1 MFTNTFKINF
11 RNSRTALARGSLGCR
26 KPFVRRTIRGL
37 KPCGCQRIALSIF
50 LMSVVTSTVHAD
62 IAEAKHG
69 MVASVQPLATDAG
82 VAILKSGGNAVDAAI
97 ATALTLGVVDGHNSG
112 IGGGCFMLVRL
123 ADGRTFA
130 LDGREMAG
138 AKTTATMFIR
148 DGKGDTTL
156 SQNGPLASGVPGSLA
171 VYQYAAEH
179 FGKKKLADLLA
190 PGADYAEHGFPLEDK
205 YAKGLVKVTPIM
217 AKYSGTA
224 AIFLKPDGSNFT
236 AGDIIKQ
243 PDLAAS
249 YRSIATD
256 GIGWF
261 YGGPFAQAVDKWM
274 AANGGILTTA
284 DFANY
289 QMKVREPLITQYR
302 DYTIIGFPPPSSGGV
317 HVAEILNILNRF
329 DISALQKQDPVL
341 RVHVISEAMKL
352 AFADRAFWLGDPD
365 FVHVPKGLID
375 ANYGAELAKKIRLD
389 KCIIDVEHGVPP
401 AAADDYFG
409 KHTTHIAAA
418 DDAGNWV
425 GITATVNTFMG
436 SKVIVPGTGIILNDQ
451 MDDFSIQPGV
461 PNAFHLIGGEANA
474 PGPGKRPLSSMS
486 PTIILHDGQPVITV
500 GAAGGPKIITQVLLV
515 TSNLIDLKDDLATAM
530 SRPRFHHQWSPD
542 QLWIENTFPPE
553 MFTGLEKLGHTLDK
567 EPPQGATQAIIR
579 KPDGTFVGASEP
591 RLPGKAAGW

>member
-1 MFTNTFKINF
+1 MNRFSNWQTSMKANF
-11 RNSRTALARGSLGCR
+11 VKGIFCLMAALLAMSFISVAR
-26 KPFVRRTIRGL
+26 
-37 KPCGCQRIALSIF
+37 
-50 LMSVVTSTVHAD
+50 AD
-62 IAEAKHG
+62 VSEARHG
-69 MVASVQPLATDAG
+69 MVASVHPIATDAG

-138 AKTTATMFIR
+138 AKATANMFIR
-148 DGKGDTTL
+148 NGKGDTNL
-156 SQNGPLASGVPGSLA
+156 SQNGSLASGVPGSLA
-171 VYQYAAEH
+171 VYQYAADH
-179 FGKKKLADLLA
+179 FGRKKLADLLA
-190 PGADYAEHGFPLEDK
+190 PGIDQADRGFALGEK
-205 YAKGLVKVTPIM
+205 YAKGL
-217 AKYSGTA
+217 AKIATILAKFPSTA
-224 AIFLKPDGSNFT
+224 SIFLKPDGSTFA

-249 YRSIATD
+249 YRSITTD

-261 YGGPFAQAVDKWM
+261 YGGPFAKSVEQWM
-274 AANGGILTTA
+274 STNGGILTA
-284 DFANY
+284 SDFAGY
-289 QMKVREPLITQYR
+289 QMRVREPLVTQYR

-317 HVAEILNILNRF
+317 HVAEILNILNHF
-329 DISALQKQDPVL
+329 DIAGLQKQNPVL

-352 AFADRAFWLGDPD
+352 AFADRAYWLGDPD

-375 ANYGAELAKKIRLD
+375 PGYGAELADKISLD
-389 KCIIDVEHGVPP
+389 KCMVDVDHGTPP
-401 AAADDYFG
+401 AAGDDYFG

-436 SKVIVPGTGIILNDQ
+436 SKVVIPGTGIIMNDQ

-461 PNAFHLIGGEANA
+461 PNAFHLVGGEANA

-486 PTIILHDGQPVITV
+486 PTIILHDGKPVITV

-530 SRPRFHHQWSPD
+530 ARPRFHHQWSPD
-542 QLWIENTFPPE
+542 QLWIENTFPSDVL
-553 MFTGLEKLGHTLDK
+553 TGLQKLGHTLDP
-567 EPPQGATQAIIR
+567 EPPVGATQAIIQ

>member
-1 MFTNTFKINF
+1 MFKKTFKINLF
-11 RNSRTALARGSLGCR
+11 NSRTALARGLSDCR
-26 KPFVRRTIRGL
+26 KPPKRQTIRGL
-37 KPCGCQRIALSIF
+37 KPCGCSRIVLSI
-50 LMSVVTSTVHAD
+50 LLVSVVTSTVNAD
-62 IAEAKHG
+62 TAEAKHG

-138 AKTTATMFIR
+138 AKATATMFIR
-148 DGKGDTTL
+148 DGKGDTNL

-171 VYQYAAEH
+171 VYQYATEH

-190 PGADYAEHGFPLEDK
+190 PGEDYAEHGFPLGK
-205 YAKGLVKVTPIM
+205 LYAKGLVKVTPIM
-217 AKYSGTA
+217 ARYPGTA
-224 AIFLKPDGSNFT
+224 AIFLKSDGSNFA

-249 YRSIATD
+249 YHAIATD

-274 AANGGILTTA
+274 ASNGGILTTA

-289 QMKVREPLITQYR
+289 QMKVREPLVTQYR

-317 HVAEILNILNRF
+317 HVAEILNILSHF
-329 DISALQKQDPVL
+329 DINALQKQDPVL

-365 FVHVPKGLID
+365 FVHVPRGLID
-375 ANYGAELAKKIRLD
+375 ANYGAELAKKISLT
-389 KCIIDVEHGVPP
+389 KCITDVEHGAPP
-401 AAADDYFG
+401 AAAEDYFG

-436 SKVIVPGTGIILNDQ
+436 SKVIVPGTGVILNDQ

-461 PNAFHLIGGEANA
+461 PNAFHLVGGEANA
-474 PGPGKRPLSSMS
+474 PGPAKRPLSSMS
-486 PTIILHDGQPVITV
+486 PTIILQDGQPVITV

-530 SRPRFHHQWSPD
+530 LRPRFHHQWSPD

-553 MFTGLEKLGHTLDK
+553 MYTGLEKLGHRLDI

-579 KPDGTFVGASEP
+579 KPDGTLVGASEP

>member
-1 MFTNTFKINF
+1 MTVNPTKPVSEITRRAGLF
-11 RNSRTALARGSLGCR
+11 RGPSGSWEYLRDRLGLHHQKVTALAAIL
-26 KPFVRRTIRGL
+26 FF
-37 KPCGCQRIALSIF
+37 ALWIQPTQAN
-50 LMSVVTSTVHAD
+50 V
-62 IAEAKHG
+62 AEAQHG
-69 MVASVQPLATDAG
+69 MVASVQPIATDAG
-82 VAILKSGGNAVDAAI
+82 VAILKNGGNAVDAAI

-130 LDGREMAG
+130 LDGRETAG
-138 AKTTATMFIR
+138 AKATPTMFIR
-148 DGKGDTTL
+148 NGKGDTNL
-156 SQNGPLASGVPGSLA
+156 SQTGSLASGVPGSLA

-190 PGADYAEHGFPLEDK
+190 PGIDQAQNGFPLGK
-205 YAKGLVKVTPIM
+205 LYARGLAKM
-217 AKYSGTA
+217 ATTMASFPPTA
-224 AIFLKPDGSNFT
+224 AIFLKPDGSPFE
-236 AGDIIKQ
+236 AGTVIKQ

-249 YRSIATD
+249 YQSIATD

-261 YGGPFAQAVDKWM
+261 YGGPFAQSVEKWM
-274 AANGGILTTA
+274 SANGGILTAA

-289 QMKVREPLITQYR
+289 QMKVREPLITKYR
-302 DYTIIGFPPPSSGGV
+302 DYTIVGFPPPSSGGV
-317 HVAEILNILNRF
+317 HVAEMLNILNHF
-329 DISALQKQDPVL
+329 DIAALQKQDPVL
-341 RVHVISEAMKL
+341 RIHVISEAMKL

-375 ANYGAELAKKIRLD
+375 PGYGADLAKKINLD
-389 KCIIDVEHGVPP
+389 KCITDVEHGVPP
-401 AAADDYFG
+401 AANDDYFG

-436 SKVIVPGTGIILNDQ
+436 SKVVIPGTGIIMNDQ

-553 MFTGLEKLGHTLDK
+553 IFTGLEKLGHTLDI
-567 EPPQGATQAIIR
+567 EPPVGATQAILR
-579 KPDGTFVGASEP
+579 KADGTFVGASEP